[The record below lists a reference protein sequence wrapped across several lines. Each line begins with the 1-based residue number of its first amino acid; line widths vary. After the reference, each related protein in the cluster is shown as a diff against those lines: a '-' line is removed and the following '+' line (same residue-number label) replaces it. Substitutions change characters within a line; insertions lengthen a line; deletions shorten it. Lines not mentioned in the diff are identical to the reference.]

1 MVVFVYLGIKQMGEK
16 RKPRCGFFLFFIPKS
31 YNYFSY
37 HTYHFPAFF
46 APKTNPK
53 SSKLKLPR
61 ADLILFSFVLCQ
73 LLIQERKAET
83 KRGKEERP
91 RRLKTYGD
99 VIEAVVWLN
108 DSNTKR

>member
-1 MVVFVYLGIKQMGEK
+1 MTKRNGSICLFGNKTNGGKKKTKIWVF
-16 RKPRCGFFLFFIPKS
+16 FFFFFIPKS

-99 VIEAVVWLN
+99 VIEAVV
-108 DSNTKR
+108 